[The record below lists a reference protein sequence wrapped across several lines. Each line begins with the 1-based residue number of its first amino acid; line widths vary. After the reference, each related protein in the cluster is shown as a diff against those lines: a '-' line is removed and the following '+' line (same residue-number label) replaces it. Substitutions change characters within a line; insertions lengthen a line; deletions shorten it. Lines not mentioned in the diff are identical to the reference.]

1 MAQSGGMTDDQSL
14 VAAGKEQEGAALAQR
29 LMAVPA
35 TVPAPGLLAAQV
47 PSGVQELPP
56 PAASTNHP
64 SSGVRTSSSASASA
78 DARRLRLS
86 KGRQMSMLAH
96 RFVTFPEQRA
106 LKASFSDRLCAELME
121 ALARPGYDF
130 SVI

>member
-1 MAQSGGMTDDQSL
+1 MTNLWWPQARSK
-14 VAAGKEQEGAALAQR
+14 KEQRSPKR

-35 TVPAPGLLAAQV
+35 TVPVPRLLAAQV
-47 PSGVQELPP
+47 PSGVQELPPNSP

-96 RFVTFPEQRA
+96 RFVTFPE
-106 LKASFSDRLCAELME
+106 
-121 ALARPGYDF
+121 
-130 SVI
+130 

>member
-1 MAQSGGMTDDQSL
+1 MTITT
-14 VAAGKEQEGAALAQR
+14 
-29 LMAVPA
+29 M
-35 TVPAPGLLAAQV
+35 
-47 PSGVQELPP
+47 PP

-106 LKASFSDRLCAELME
+106 LKASFMIGYVLNPELME